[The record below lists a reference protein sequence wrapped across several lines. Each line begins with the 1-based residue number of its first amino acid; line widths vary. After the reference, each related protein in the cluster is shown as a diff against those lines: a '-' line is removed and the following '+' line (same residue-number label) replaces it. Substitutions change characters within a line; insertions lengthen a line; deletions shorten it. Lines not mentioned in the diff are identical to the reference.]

1 VGGKHIGEKV
11 SKEELIRL
19 AKEAR
24 ERAYAPYSRFKV
36 GAALLTEDGKV
47 FTGGNVEN
55 ASYGLSICAERVA
68 AVKAV
73 SDGHTKFSRLV
84 VVADTEEPC
93 PPCGVCRQM
102 LFEFAPDMPILMVT
116 LRGKE
121 KELTLRE
128 LLPEPFG
135 DEVRK

>member
-1 VGGKHIGEKV
+1 M
-11 SKEELIRL
+11 
-19 AKEAR
+19 
-24 ERAYAPYSRFKV
+24 

-73 SDGHTKFSRLV
+73 SEGHTRFSKLV

-102 LFEFAPDMPILMVT
+102 LFEFSPDMPVIMVN

>member
-1 VGGKHIGEKV
+1 MV

-24 ERAYAPYSRFKV
+24 ERAYAPYSEFKV
-36 GAALLTEDGKV
+36 GAALLTEDGEV

-55 ASYGLSICAERVA
+55 ASYGLSVCAERVA
-68 AVKAV
+68 VVKAV
-73 SDGHTKFSRLV
+73 SEGHTKFRRLV

-102 LFEFAPDMPILMVT
+102 LYEFAPDMPVLMVN
-116 LRGKE
+116 LKGKE
-121 KELTLRE
+121 KELTVRQ

>member
-1 VGGKHIGEKV
+1 MV

-24 ERAYAPYSRFKV
+24 ERAYAPYSEFKV
-36 GAALLTEDGKV
+36 GAALLTEDGEV

-55 ASYGLSICAERVA
+55 ASYGLSVCAERVA
-68 AVKAV
+68 VVKAV
-73 SDGHTKFSRLV
+73 SEGHTKFRRLV

-102 LFEFAPDMPILMVT
+102 LYEFAPDMPVLMVN
-116 LRGKE
+116 LEGKE
-121 KELTLRE
+121 KELTVRQ

>member
-1 VGGKHIGEKV
+1 MGGKHISEKV

-24 ERAYAPYSRFKV
+24 ERAYAPYSKFKV

-73 SDGHTKFSRLV
+73 SDGHTRFSRLV

>member
-1 VGGKHIGEKV
+1 MGGKHIGEKV

>member
-1 VGGKHIGEKV
+1 MV

-24 ERAYAPYSRFKV
+24 ERAYAPYSEFKV
-36 GAALLTEDGKV
+36 GAALLTEDGEV

-55 ASYGLSICAERVA
+55 ASYGLSVCAERVA
-68 AVKAV
+68 VVKAV
-73 SDGHTKFSRLV
+73 SEGHTKFRRLV

-102 LFEFAPDMPILMVT
+102 LYEFAPDMSVLMVN
-116 LRGKE
+116 LEGKE
-121 KELTLRE
+121 KELTVRQ